1 MASFREKLG
10 EFANTVSKRM
20 YGFGAEDNADNFRFT
35 EMFGGYKEKGDL
47 NAFTGTVYDC
57 VNLISEVISQYE
69 PEIYKGDNEE
79 EEKQHELL
87 TLIQNP
93 QPNIPAGIR
102 GSDLLYGTEAFILLS
117 GEAFW
122 YLARGAQTGK
132 PKDIILLNPAK
143 IGIAV
148 NKQGEITGYFTKKD
162 GKPDIPLDIEEIIH
176 LKTFN
181 PKNPYRG
188 LSVVKTHADEI
199 ATDDFSGQFTKN
211 FFKNNA
217 GISGVLSIQGM
228 VNAEAFKKFAQQW
241 RQKYEGVDNAGKTAL
256 LRESE
261 ATFTKVGLGL
271 DQLDMTALKKMT
283 KDDILQAF
291 RVPLPLLGKAEGTG
305 LNQGSVE
312 ALEYVFAK
320 YNIEPKLDMLD
331 GALQL
336 MIDRYW
342 PNQQLRVEHESTIP
356 ENKEFEQK
364 QQMEFLNKVMTVNE
378 VRAQNGLD
386 PIDGGDSLYVETNL
400 LPIGTEPA
408 PVATPGT
415 EGSKSI
421 KLTRTTKTEVI
432 ETDVMVAGRMVSK
445 ASVKSFRSETER
457 LLGGY
462 TKKVYKALQPIFDDQ
477 QKQVL
482 SKVGKSM
489 KKAAQE
495 EELFD
500 EEESNKDMVK
510 YIAPILVSLLL
521 IQGKRATGLA
531 GGNINDFEVTDE
543 MKKAQENTILEMAK
557 VFNSNSNITLNE
569 VIAESR
575 ALGESKAELKA
586 RIETVFSE
594 MKGYRA
600 ERIARSETARSG
612 NVAAV
617 DAYKQTGFVTGK
629 QWHTNDPCPYCA
641 EFEGKIIGLDETFA
655 VEGQEIGDGK
665 STIEVYQ
672 DTEEPPLHL
681 NCKCDI
687 LPFRDEISNSYE
699 PIKEVKPEIN
709 KNIEALSDKLE
720 ASDKRTRESK
730 ELKRELEEWKEYA
743 KTLEDLVDGQ
753 VEAS

>member
-1 MASFREKLG
+1 MASFKQIIG
-10 EFANTVSKRM
+10 EFANSVSKRM
-20 YGFGAEDNADNFRFT
+20 YGLGAEDNADNFRFT
-35 EMFGGYKEKGDL
+35 EMFGGYREKGDL
-47 NAFTGTVYDC
+47 NTFTGTVYDC
-57 VNLISEVISQYE
+57 VNLISEVVSQYE

-87 TLIQNP
+87 SLIQNP

-122 YLARGAQTGK
+122 YLSLGAQTKK

-143 IGIAV
+143 IGISV
-148 NKQGEITGYFTKKD
+148 DKKGNVIGYFTKKD

-188 LSVVKTHADEI
+188 LSVIKTHADEI

-217 GISGVLSIQGM
+217 GVSGVLALGNNENMISP
-228 VNAEAFKKFAQQW
+228 EAFKKFTQQW

-256 LRESE
+256 LRFGE
-261 ATFTKVGLGL
+261 ASFTKVGLGL

-305 LNQGSVE
+305 LNQGSVD

-320 YNIEPKLDMLD
+320 YNIEPKLDMID

-342 PNQQLRVEHESTIP
+342 PDQQLRVEHESTIP

-386 PIDGGDSLYVETNL
+386 EVDGGDTLYVETNL
-400 LPIGTEPA
+400 LPIGTELQPIA
-408 PVATPGT
+408 PPST
-415 EGSKSI
+415 EGKSI
-421 KLTRTTKTEVI
+421 KLTRVTTTKE
-432 ETDVMVAGRMVSK
+432 EQVMVAGKSVSK
-445 ASVKSFRSETER
+445 ASVANYRRETER
-457 LLGGY
+457 LLAGY
-462 TKKVYKALQPIFDDQ
+462 TKEVNQALQPIFDDQ
-477 QKQVL
+477 EKQVL
-482 SKVGKSM
+482 AKVNKSM
-489 KKAAQE
+489 KKAAEE

-500 EEESNKDMVK
+500 EEESNKEMVK
-510 YIAPILVSLLL
+510 VTAPILAGLLL
-521 IQGKRATGLA
+521 VQGKRATNFA
-531 GGNINDFEVTDE
+531 GGDSAKFKVTSE
-543 MKKAQENTILEMAK
+543 MKKAQEEELLFMAK
-557 VFNSNSNITLNE
+557 EFNKNSNVTLNE
-569 VIAESR
+569 LIAESR

-586 RIETVFSE
+586 RIETMFEE

-600 ERIARSETARSG
+600 ERLARSETARSG
-612 NVAAV
+612 NTAAV

-641 EFEGKIIGLDETFA
+641 EFDGKIIGLDETFA

-665 STIEVYQ
+665 STLEVYQ

-681 NCKCDI
+681 NCKCDV
-687 LPFRDEISNSYE
+687 LPYREEI
-699 PIKEVKPEIN
+699 
-709 KNIEALSDKLE
+709 
-720 ASDKRTRESK
+720 
-730 ELKRELEEWKEYA
+730 
-743 KTLEDLVDGQ
+743 
-753 VEAS
+753 